1 MQMNQLFASLQISSD
16 VVGHCIRVVGHY
28 IGAGDFHAIMALCSF
43 VSEYCDKYKKKM
55 RMKTIVWLLCLSWL
69 FTGCG
74 ATVKAVPSKKRVVVV
89 EQYRHRHPKKK
100 VVVVV
105 GSRVKKRPPKS
116 VVIYYRDIPYLYA
129 DGVYYKAVD
138 DVYEVVRPQLGM
150 IVPELPEGEVQK
162 VNLDNRTLYLFDGV
176 FYKKVSTS
184 RGIQFEVYGFVD
196 K

>member
-1 MQMNQLFASLQISSD
+1 
-16 VVGHCIRVVGHY
+16 
-28 IGAGDFHAIMALCSF
+28 
-43 VSEYCDKYKKKM
+43 
-55 RMKTIVWLLCLSWL
+55 MKTIVWLLCLSWL

-74 ATVKAVPSKKRVVVV
+74 ATVKAVPSKKKRVVVV
-89 EQYRHRHPKKK
+89 EQLRHKHPKKR

-138 DVYEVVRPQLGM
+138 DVYEVIRPQFGM
-150 IVPELPEGEVQK
+150 IVPELPEDEVQK

-176 FYKKVSTS
+176 LYKKVPTS
-184 RGIQFEVYGFVD
+184 RGVQFEVYGFID